1 MSFFDKIFNHSK
13 EEGEYNRSYS
23 HYNKDEGEQPFS
35 STIDTDPQPEQKA
48 TEQKESPRRT
58 SRPKTSK
65 RADKNLTKWLIG
77 RILLIAL
84 LIAVVFFIK
93 ENVKRWISN
102 ELKKRDVPSIVVL
115 DSVIPDVEV
124 PEIEVEEEEFNYEE
138 DLKRGLGLTNKES
151 KQKNVVKDSSSES
164 SVIDVPP
171 RKYK

>member
-23 HYNKDEGEQPFS
+23 PYNKDEGEQPFS

-58 SRPKTSK
+58 PRSKTPKRT
-65 RADKNLTKWLIG
+65 DDNLTKWLIG
-77 RILLIAL
+77 KIFLIAL

-102 ELKKRDVPSIVVL
+102 ELKKRDVPSIVVPGSEIY
-115 DSVIPDVEV
+115 DIEVPDVEV
-124 PEIEVEEEEFNYEE
+124 PEIEVEEEAFNYEE
-138 DLKRGLGLTNKES
+138 DLKMGLGLTNKET
-151 KQKNVVKDSSSES
+151 KKRM
-164 SVIDVPP
+164 I
-171 RKYK
+171 